1 MMKTKYERMTK
12 EEKKVLYQKY
22 KKTDQGQ
29 NVAKRLFRLNVIG
42 IIGLIYSVGLFI
54 YEYKDIKMLD
64 YLVIIPSFL
73 ASIFFLMMSC
83 KLKKKIL
90 TKFAVARKSK

>member
-12 EEKKVLYQKY
+12 EEKRALYQRY
-22 KKTDQGQ
+22 KQTENGT
-29 NVAKRLFRLNVIG
+29 NMSKRLFRLNLIG
-42 IIGLIYSVGLFI
+42 CLGLIYSVGLFI
-54 YEYKDIKMLD
+54 YEYKDIKVLD
-64 YLVIIPSFL
+64 YLIIIPLFL

-90 TKFAVARKSK
+90 TKFAVAKKSK